1 MIRPRSP
8 RRSATGFSEYRG
20 ERSLTPARRAGSP
33 ITVFT
38 RDGHQP
44 TLANF
49 AANARNAIDAG
60 FAGVEVH
67 AAGADLVSLG
77 RTFPANPDLV
87 TRLRLAH
94 C

>member
-1 MIRPRSP
+1 M
-8 RRSATGFSEYRG
+8 
-20 ERSLTPARRAGSP
+20 
-33 ITVFT
+33 FT

-49 AANARNAIDAG
+49 AATARNAIDAG
-60 FAGVEVH
+60 FTGVEVH

-77 RTFPANPDLV
+77 RTFLANPDLV